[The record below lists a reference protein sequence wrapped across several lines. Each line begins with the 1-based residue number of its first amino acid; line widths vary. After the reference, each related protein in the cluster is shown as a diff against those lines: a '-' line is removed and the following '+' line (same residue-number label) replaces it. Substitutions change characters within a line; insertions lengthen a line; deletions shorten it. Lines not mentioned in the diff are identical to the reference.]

1 MDEILKIT
9 GCANDR
15 SNSLR
20 FVFDKINV
28 HVCGLASLGV
38 ASEQYGSLLIPIIMS
53 KLPNEVRLRIARE
66 AKEEVWKIEDLLKVI
81 QAEVEARE
89 ASENVKVN
97 PVRHTVPPQRLPSNT
112 NATASSLFSSSG
124 KIQCIYCGKDHFSV
138 SCSKIPSVADRKD
151 ILLKAGRCF
160 NCLRTNHKSRD
171 CPNSKNC
178 RFCHRQHHQSI
189 CDARTE
195 NPTPNVETES
205 VTDTANSL
213 KGKCYKLQRLSLQ
226 TECHNCPNQFG
237 YFLIMAASSRTL
249 LRDSKV
255 SLS

>member
-28 HVCGLASLGV
+28 HVRGLVSLGV

-97 PVRHTVPPQRLPSNT
+97 PVRHTVPPQRLSSNT

-124 KIQCIYCGKDHFSV
+124 KIQCVYCGKDHFSA
-138 SCSKIPSVADRKD
+138 SCNKIPSVADRKD

-171 CPNSKNC
+171 CPNSKKC
-178 RFCHRQHHQSI
+178 CFCHRRHHQSI
-189 CDARTE
+189 CDARME

-205 VTDTANSL
+205 VTNTANSL
-213 KGKCYKLQRLSLQ
+213 KGKCTVLLQ
-226 TECHNCPNQFG
+226 TARAIATNRISQ
-237 YFLIMAASSRTL
+237 
-249 LRDSKV
+249 
-255 SLS
+255 LSQSVRVLFDNGSQRS